1 MAIRAFVSSTYRDL
15 KEHRAYVIERLLRSG
30 IAVDPMEQ
38 WTAASD
44 EPKELSQDRIRD
56 CDVCILLVG
65 FRRGHIPEGETLSIT
80 QMEYRE
86 ALRREIDV
94 LVFMAREEA
103 DWPPE
108 SITEMT
114 NDPEMKRWRDELQE
128 HLIVEFFTSSP
139 ESVDVDSAL
148 FRWLEKRADDQR
160 RQIGRAD
167 EGVFSIEIRAY
178 GNSEAILIAWRPEQP
193 IADCLGFA
201 LYRKVLG
208 TAGVTEEPVKTRL
221 GFPGDTA
228 ASPGTPRPSTSQ
240 PIQTFRWTDRPAH
253 DQETRYRVVP
263 ILGSP
268 EALREMDDKQKSS
281 GWTPWVS
288 RRTNQTPGFRAFF
301 NRGLAHSQTVMR
313 ELGENIAGNP
323 IKLLQHLQDP
333 KHPLRDPLGG
343 ELRRNLLQ
351 LLKGARRLDRRV
363 YVALSDLDD
372 AEVIEAL
379 KALGKNLYLI
389 LCSAKASATP
399 KRRAGTA
406 GINAAVRK
414 DLASAS
420 VHVYDRLLGKPHS
433 ARHNF
438 AVLCDRWGTPNQ
450 VWTGSTAWTTRAI
463 LLHLNNAIL
472 IDSLA
477 LARAYLD
484 QWESLRDIGSG
495 PNPKLARS
503 ASRPAQICLAGASVT
518 VWNTPGKDK
527 PDLRDASHVIRGAR
541 EGVLFVIRERRTPT
555 PLLDDIL
562 RLGEDGLFV
571 QGIIYQ
577 DTRGDATSVKVYNL
591 PYRRINMGSI
601 AAPIDSTIVVVDPFG
616 PHPVVITGSHDL
628 SPTVSTNDYSDLLIV
643 ENAPALA
650 AEYAVHV
657 IGLYDHYRFRA
668 AMMHAKP
675 VAIGL
680 QPSDAWQKTYFEKV
694 KLSEFN
700 FLFGSLWPGL

>member
-15 KEHRAYVIERLLRSG
+15 KDHRAYVIERLLRSG
-30 IAVDPMEQ
+30 IIVDPMEQ

-44 EPKELSQDRIRD
+44 EPKELSQDRVRD
-56 CDVCILLVG
+56 CDICILLVG
-65 FRRGHIPEGETLSIT
+65 FRRGHIPENETLSIT
-80 QMEYRE
+80 QMEYAE

-108 SITEMT
+108 SLAEMT

-128 HLIVEFFTSSP
+128 HLIVELFTSSP

-160 RQIGRAD
+160 RQIGAAD
-167 EGVFSIEIRAY
+167 EGVFPIDIRAY
-178 GNSEAILIAWRPEQP
+178 GNSEAILIAWRSEQP

-228 ASPGTPRPSTSQ
+228 APPGTLRPSTSQ
-240 PIQTFRWTDRPAH
+240 PIQTFRWIDRPAH

-263 ILGSP
+263 ILGNP
-268 EALREMDDKQKSS
+268 EALREVDDKQKSS

-301 NRGLAHSQTVMR
+301 NRGLTHSR
-313 ELGENIAGNP
+313 RAISELGENIAGNP
-323 IKLLQHLQDP
+323 IKLLKHLQDP
-333 KHPLRDPLGG
+333 KHPLREPLGG

-351 LLKGARRLDRRV
+351 LLRGARRLDRRV

-379 KALGKNLYLI
+379 KALGKRLYLI
-389 LCSAKASATP
+389 LCSATSKATA
-399 KRRAGTA
+399 KRMASTA
-406 GINAAVRK
+406 GINTAVRE

-420 VHVYDRLLGKPHS
+420 VHVYDRQLRKPYS

-450 VWTGSTAWTTRAI
+450 VWTGSTAWTTKAI

-472 IDSLA
+472 IDSLV

-484 QWESLRDIGSG
+484 RWESLRDSDSG
-495 PNPKLARS
+495 LNPKLARS
-503 ASRPAQICLAGASVT
+503 ESRPAQICMAGASVT
-518 VWNTPGKDK
+518 VWKTPGQDK
-527 PDLRDASHVIRGAR
+527 ADLRDASHVIRGAR
-541 EGVLFVIRERRTPT
+541 EGVLFVMRERRTAT

-562 RLGEDGLFV
+562 RLGEDSLFV
-571 QGIIYQ
+571 QGITYQ
-577 DTRGDATSVKVYNL
+577 DTGGAAPYIELYNL
-591 PYRRINMGSI
+591 PHRQINMISV
-601 AAPIDSTIVVVDPFG
+601 APIDSNIVVVDPFG

-628 SPTVSTNDYSDLLIV
+628 SPKVSANDYGDLLII

-657 IGLYDHYRFRA
+657 IGLYDHYRLRII
-668 AMMHAKP
+668 MRGKKGS
-675 VAIGL
+675 IGL
-680 QPSDAWQKTYFEKV
+680 QLSDAWQKTYFEKS